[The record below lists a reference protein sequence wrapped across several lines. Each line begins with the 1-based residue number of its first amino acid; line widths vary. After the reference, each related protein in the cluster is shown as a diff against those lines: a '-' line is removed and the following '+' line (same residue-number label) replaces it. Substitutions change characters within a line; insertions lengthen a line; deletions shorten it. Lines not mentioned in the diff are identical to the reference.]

1 MSMANHHLM
10 DIHRCFKL
18 KPSRLSVM
26 FQCLLLLFIAMS
38 LYQVLS
44 IAVFILSIGL
54 VNLSYFIFIRQAQ
67 IEQLEQLDASDWTLC
82 YRQSGKMQH
91 AQIIKMID
99 HHLYIVIYFQ
109 STKLQPLI
117 IWRDQLS
124 EISWKS
130 LKTRVK
136 LT

>member
-1 MSMANHHLM
+1 MANHHLM

-26 FQCLLLLFIAMS
+26 FQCLLLFFIAMS
-38 LYQVLS
+38 LYQVLT
-44 IAVFILSIGL
+44 IAVFILSIVL
-54 VNLSYFIFIRQAQ
+54 VNLTYFRFIRQAQ
-67 IEQLEQLDASDWTLC
+67 IEQLEQLDPVEWTVCFKESRKIQRL
-82 YRQSGKMQH
+82 K
-91 AQIIKMID
+91 IDKMID

-109 STKLQPLI
+109 SKKLQPLI

-136 LT
+136 LA

>member
-1 MSMANHHLM
+1 MYMANHNLI
-10 DIHRCFKL
+10 DIHRCVKL

-26 FQCLLLLFIAMS
+26 FQCLLLFFIAMS
-38 LYQVLS
+38 LYQVLT
-44 IAVFILSIGL
+44 IAVFILSIVL
-54 VNLSYFIFIRQAQ
+54 VNLTYFRFIRQAQ
-67 IEQLEQLDASDWTLC
+67 IEQLEQLDPVEWTVCFKESRKIQRL
-82 YRQSGKMQH
+82 K
-91 AQIIKMID
+91 IDKMID

-109 STKLQPLI
+109 SKKLQPLI

-136 LT
+136 LA